1 MDTLIRPRQE
11 ESYRIKNLFLLLLS
25 FALFFHLGNAQP
37 LTGGVNRILSID
49 TMIVEAGWNLLSLPL
64 VVTDGV
70 KSSLFPS
77 AASDAFLYR
86 NEYIAE
92 DTLANGYGFWMKF
105 NTAENIVITGDTILY
120 DGIEVQPGWN
130 IIGSLTAPVVVTAI
144 KSNPIGIIVS
154 DFFYYSS
161 GAGYQS
167 ADTIRPGFGYWV
179 KVNQEGSIILDAATG
194 GPCPGVPTV
203 DYESKIYNTVQI
215 GSQCWMKEN
224 LDVGIMIN
232 GTQQSADNSTIEKYC
247 FNDIPANCDIYGGFY
262 QWNEVMKYSLTA
274 ATQGICP
281 PGWHLPTYAEIETL
295 VTAVNYDGNALKA
308 VGQGS
313 EEGAGTNTSG
323 FSALLSG
330 IRDYSGGFSYPDS
343 TAYFWSSTGGIYG
356 GFYKGYNFFLWY
368 SAINIYLYFEA
379 SEYGFNVRCIWH
391 GGAANRPPSVPE
403 VPTPENQAIEQPTF
417 LEMSW
422 TCSDIE
428 GDPITYD
435 IYLGTDNPPATKVT
449 SDLTGEYLSMGGLDE
464 NTTYYWKVVA
474 KDDHDNSTAGP
485 VWSFSTGFWGTPCE
499 GIPTVEYA
507 GKTYH
512 TVQVGSQCW
521 LKENLDVGTMINVS
535 SNQANNSIT
544 EKYCYD
550 NDSMKCKIYGGY
562 YQWDEVM
569 QYSVTEGAQGICPT
583 GWHVPTYAEF
593 QTCSTTVSGD
603 GNALK
608 VLGVGSWYGEG
619 TNTSGFSA
627 VIAGDGYN
635 GVFENLY
642 TLTSFWSST
651 RGPEPYADYPYDFSL
666 YYDYSDISIG
676 YHDKLY
682 GFSVRCVK
690 N

>member
-1 MDTLIRPRQE
+1 METMVRFCRENI
-11 ESYRIKNLFLLLLS
+11 SCCLLS
-25 FALFFHLGNAQP
+25 IFLCVCLGNAQP
-37 LTGGVNRILSID
+37 ISDDDNSVLSAD
-49 TMIVEAGWNLLSLPL
+49 TIKVEAGWNLLSLSMQ
-64 VVTDGV
+64 VTDGL

-77 AASDAFLYR
+77 AASDAFIYR

-92 DTLANGYGFWMKF
+92 DTLTNGYGFWLKF
-105 NTAENIVITGDTILY
+105 NSAENIVVTGDTVLY
-120 DGIEVQPGWN
+120 DAIEVQQGWN
-130 IIGSLTAPVVVTAI
+130 LVGSLTAPSAVNMI
-144 KSNPIGIIVS
+144 RSNPIGIITS

-161 GAGYQS
+161 GGGYQS
-167 ADTIRPGFGYWV
+167 ADTIRPGLGYWV
-179 KVNQEGSIILDAATG
+179 KVNQEGTIILDAATG
-194 GPCPGVPTV
+194 GPCRGVPSV
-203 DYESKIYNTVQI
+203 DYESKIYNTVQV
-215 GSQCWMKEN
+215 GSQCWLKEN
-224 LDVGIMIN
+224 LDVGVMIN
-232 GTQQSADNSTIEKYC
+232 GIQESSDNDTIEKYC
-247 FNDIPANCDIYGGFY
+247 YNDIPANCDIYGGFY
-262 QWNEVMKYSLTA
+262 QWNEAMIYSLTA

-281 PGWHLPTYAEIETL
+281 PGWHMPTYAEIETL
-295 VTAVNYDGNALKA
+295 ITTVNYDGNALKA
-308 VGQGS
+308 IGQGS

-330 IRDYSGGFSYPDS
+330 IRDYSGEFFYVDS
-343 TAYFWSSTGGIYG
+343 TTYFWSSTGGMYG
-356 GFYKGYNFFLWY
+356 GFLKGYDFSLWY
-368 SAINIYLYFEA
+368 RANSISLYADA
-379 SEYGFNVRCIWH
+379 SEFGFNVRCIWH

-403 VPTPENQAIEQPTF
+403 VPFPENQSVDQPTF

-422 TCSDIE
+422 MCSDIE
-428 GDPITYD
+428 GDPITYN
-435 IYLGTDNPPATKVT
+435 IYLDTDNPPVTKVG
-449 SDLTGEYLSMGGLDE
+449 SDITETYYSVGGIE
-464 NTTYYWKVVA
+464 ESTTYYWKVVA

-485 VWSFSTGFWGTPCE
+485 VWSFTTGFWGTPCE

-521 LKENLDVGTMINVS
+521 LKENLNVGTMINVS
-535 SNQANNSIT
+535 SNQANNGII

-550 NDSMKCKIYGGY
+550 DDSSKCKIYGGY
-562 YQWDEVM
+562 YRWDEVM

-651 RGPEPYADYPYDFSL
+651 RGPEPYTDYPYDFSL
-666 YYDYSDISIG
+666 YYEYNDIGIS
-676 YHDKLY
+676 YNDKLY
-682 GFSVRCVK
+682 GFNVRCVK
-690 N
+690 D